1 MKEPFRPRLGA
12 TKSITVT
19 ASNVTVLMPDCQG
32 QTTIRVYNGD
42 TQTVFITS
50 GASTAVAATTTSI
63 PIAPGAIEVLRF
75 GPVASGPRYMAAI
88 GTAANSRAIYF
99 TPGDGI

>member
-1 MKEPFRPRLGA
+1 MTEPFRPRLGA

-19 ASNVTVLMPDCQG
+19 ASNQTVLLPDCED
-32 QTTIRVYNGD
+32 TVHVRVYNSD
-42 TQTVFITS
+42 TQTVFITT
-50 GASTAVAATTTSI
+50 GTSTATAATSTSI

-75 GPVASGPRYMAAI
+75 GPINGGARYMAAI

-99 TPGDGI
+99 TPGSGI

>member
-1 MKEPFRPRLGA
+1 MTEPFRPRLAA

-19 ASNVTVLMPDCQG
+19 ASNVTVLLPDCQG

-75 GPVASGPRYMAAI
+75 GPVAGPRYMAAI